1 MTSLTTD
8 IKIVDHGTIVDD
20 FKVRK
25 LLQDRASVAET
36 GQLGGSNTRL
46 AIASVPRDLAKP
58 SVDNIQVDTFVLD
71 GNREYS
77 QGALR
82 KDLSL
87 MQGITGLVIQN
98 AHELAR
104 NLKMIFGF
112 SGAPTSNAKFMER
125 CAATNLAFM
134 EQPGTFY
141 LPNVRVVDVEGQS
154 ANLLNLPDFIHKS
167 YVGDLKS
174 SFKFE
179 NKDGVENQT
188 WSPAKEKL
196 SDEQRSVAVK
206 VVNDAVAHVRYQAD
220 NYSQGASLFHLVMS
234 TGTNLGIGYN
244 KQDDELGNFEQTI
257 NTEAGHIAF
266 ADLLEQGVESPLV
279 LRWKKLENPSFETIM
294 AGGNSAS
301 PERGL
306 AGLVRDLRAHANDND
321 LLFTHQFVDR
331 ANGGHYAD
339 AINLATGDTYIPDE
353 VVKSSSLIKDDV
365 KGDMNQA
372 IEVAAINGD
381 PLAKVLIAIWSRD
394 LADVLNSLA
403 AKTKQEQGIAAETKF
418 NLSVNGSL
426 AYGILDNPV
435 QELDFAKTILT
446 MNLNKQD
453 FITDLDHAIAISRP
467 AAEMD
472 GLVEQAYKFAVA
484 AVQAA

>member
-1 MTSLTTD
+1 MDLAI
-8 IKIVDHGTIVDD
+8 IKHGA
-20 FKVRK
+20 VRNIQEVK
-25 LLQDRASVAET
+25 EVLHDRKTLAET
-36 GQLGGSNTRL
+36 GQVGGTYVRA
-46 AIASVPRDLAKP
+46 AIANVPKNLSTPTIEDIR
-58 SVDNIQVDTFVLD
+58 VDTFVLEGKD
-71 GNREYS
+71 AYEESGS
-77 QGALR
+77 FTTLR
-82 KDLSL
+82 KDLALLRDISAL
-87 MQGITGLVIQN
+87 TVEK
-98 AHELAR
+98 AHEYAR
-104 NLKMIFGF
+104 NLKMLFGF
-112 SGAPTSNAKFMER
+112 SGAPVTNHDFMMRNSVESFIQDEERGLFFMPNVKAFSNDGRNAY
-125 CAATNLAFM
+125 LLD
-134 EQPGTFY
+134 
-141 LPNVRVVDVEGQS
+141 LPNMMNGAFPEV
-154 ANLLNLPDFIHKS
+154 KS
-167 YVGDLKS
+167 RY
-174 SFKFE
+174 KFE
-179 NKDGVENQT
+179 NGLGQERKQWYSKDPIQ
-188 WSPAKEKL
+188 ARDEKTA
-196 SDEQRSVAVK
+196 SVK
-206 VVNDAVAHVRYQAD
+206 VVNDAVAHVRYQAA

-306 AGLVRDLRAHANDND
+306 AGLVRDLHAHVNDKD
-321 LLFTHQFVDR
+321 VEFTGQFVDR
-331 ANGGHYAD
+331 ANDGHYAA
-339 AINLATGDTYIPDE
+339 AINLATGDTYITDE
-353 VVKSSSLIKDDV
+353 EVKSSSLIKDDV

-426 AYGILDNPV
+426 AYGILDNPG

-446 MNLNKQD
+446 MNLNQQD
-453 FITDLDHAIAISRP
+453 FITDLDHEIAISRP

>member
-1 MTSLTTD
+1 MSNLT
-8 IKIVDHGTIVDD
+8 IINRGA
-20 FKVRK
+20 VRNIQEVK
-25 LLQDRASVAET
+25 EVLNDRETLAET
-36 GQLGGSNTRL
+36 GQVGGTNVRA
-46 AIASVPRDLAKP
+46 AIATVPKNLSNP
-58 SVDNIQVDTFVLD
+58 SIDDIRVDTFVLEGKD
-71 GNREYS
+71 AYEELGYITT
-77 QGALR
+77 LR
-82 KDLSL
+82 KDLALLRDISAL
-87 MQGITGLVIQN
+87 TVEK
-98 AHELAR
+98 AHQCAR
-104 NLKMIFGF
+104 NLKMLFGF
-112 SGAPTSNAKFMER
+112 SGAPVTNHEFMKRNLVASFIENEDRGLFFMPNVKAFSNDGKNAY
-125 CAATNLAFM
+125 LLD
-134 EQPGTFY
+134 
-141 LPNVRVVDVEGQS
+141 LPNMMNGALPQVQS
-154 ANLLNLPDFIHKS
+154 R
-167 YVGDLKS
+167 Y
-174 SFKFE
+174 KFE
-179 NKDGVENQT
+179 NNQGQERKE
-188 WSPAKEKL
+188 WYSPEAIQARNDKTA
-196 SDEQRSVAVK
+196 SIK
-206 VVNDAVAHVRYQAD
+206 VVNDAVAHVRYQAA
-220 NYSQGASLFHLVMS
+220 NYSQGASLLHLVMS
-234 TGTNLGIGYN
+234 TGANTAVGYK
-244 KQDDELGNFEQTI
+244 KQGDELGNFEQTI

-306 AGLVRDLRAHANDND
+306 AGLVRDLRTHANDED
-321 LLFTHQFVDR
+321 GFLVRQFVDR
-331 ANGGHYAD
+331 ANHGHYAD
-339 AINLATGDTYIPDE
+339 AINLATGDTYITDE
-353 VVKSSSLIKDDV
+353 EVKSSSLIKDDV

-403 AKTKQEQGIAAETKF
+403 AKTKQEQGIAAGTKF

-426 AYGILDNPV
+426 AYGILDNPD

-453 FITDLDHAIAISRP
+453 FITGLDHAIAISRP